1 MTNMRDLLA
10 LQEFAKHGAAQS
22 MAACAGVHRDLP
34 DEQHVRP
41 GRDHISGDKTVDTSA
56 GTFGDDA
63 GVAELLAQEQIRIE
77 GIQVEWRAL
86 GNEAVDGG
94 AVFAVGQTHRMGL
107 RANRRR
113 HGT

>member
-1 MTNMRDLLA
+1 MREPLA
-10 LQEFAKHGAAQS
+10 LQEFAKHGAGQPV
-22 MAACAGVHRDLP
+22 AACAGVHRDLP
-34 DEQHVRP
+34 DEQHVGP

-63 GVAELLAQEQIRIE
+63 GVAEMLTQEQVGVE
-77 GIQVEWRAL
+77 GIQVERRAL
-86 GNEAVDGG
+86 GNEAVNGG